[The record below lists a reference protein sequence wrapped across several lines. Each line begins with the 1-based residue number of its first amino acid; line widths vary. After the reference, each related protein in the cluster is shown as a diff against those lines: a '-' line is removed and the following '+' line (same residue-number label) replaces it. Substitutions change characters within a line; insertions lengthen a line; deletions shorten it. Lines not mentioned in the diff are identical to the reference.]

1 MSLNKKTEK
10 NKILALAFLALLAL
24 FISGCTAGRNSNSES
39 VENEVNLQAAA
50 EEKTETANE
59 EQEIEEQE
67 IVDLI
72 EKAEYHLKRI
82 DVLTDL
88 ILETDANTES
98 KPMINNILSK
108 VDEFNSE
115 VQKMESVLDKLDK
128 YDFEGK
134 DEFLRIFREIA
145 RLSKGI
151 VAKVAEFYRYNLKTL
166 EQETLSQ
173 KNNKI
178 EELATAVYSCGC
190 KSADCNAYYE
200 TTMDFMDDSIEI
212 FAEIQE
218 TYNLE
223 SYEQIVNT
231 WAEEKKVYEEH
242 FPDLIEKSERYAD
255 KCWRINDYYNE
266 LVADL
271 EAIEVA
277 SENEVNDEIT
287 SKWIVPVEN
296 LAGELGNLGVEME
309 NFLESMGE

>member
-1 MSLNKKTEK
+1 MSLIKKMKKNKIK

-24 FISGCTAGRNSNSES
+24 FISGCSSGGNNNSGS
-39 VENEVNLQAAA
+39 VGNEVNFEAA
-50 EEKTETANE
+50 EEARNPENN
-59 EQEIEEQE
+59 EQE

-72 EKAEYHLKRI
+72 EKAEYRLKRI

-88 ILETDANTES
+88 ILETEANTET

-115 VQKMESVLDKLDK
+115 VQKMESVLDKLEK

-134 DEFLRIFREIA
+134 DDFLRIFREIA
-145 RLSKGI
+145 RLSKEI
-151 VAKVAEFYRYNLKTL
+151 VAKVAEFYRYRLKTL

-200 TTMDFMDDSIEI
+200 STMEFMDDSIEI
-212 FAEIQE
+212 FTEIQE

-223 SYEQIVNT
+223 SYRQIVNT

-242 FPDLIEKSERYAD
+242 FPKLIEKSERYAD

-271 EAIEVA
+271 EAIETA

-287 SKWIVPVEN
+287 AKWIVPVEN
-296 LAGELGNLGVEME
+296 LAGEMGNLGVEIDSVLGGMDE
-309 NFLESMGE
+309 